1 MLSELWSELRYR
13 LRALIRRRQME
24 RELHAELHFHIDREA
39 EKYQAAG
46 MPREQAL
53 RKARLVFGGVDRT
66 KEESRDSRGTV
77 AIETII
83 QDLRYAARGLRAKP
97 AFTIGVALTLGLGIG
112 SNAAMFGIIDRLL
125 FRAPPYLRDA
135 QQVHRL
141 YVSRMRDGVQRI
153 SSDFQ
158 YPRYRDLTDGSSDFE
173 STAAFVA
180 WHLAVGD
187 GDGTRQRYVVGATA
201 SYFDFFDA
209 PPALGRYYTAA
220 EDTIPAGT
228 PVAVLGHRFWTQE
241 LGARHDVLGQ
251 RLRVG
256 HTMCTIIGV
265 APSGFR
271 GVEETNDPDVYI
283 PLSTFGMDARGPSYV
298 HNYGFLWL
306 GAIVRRR
313 PSVSEAT
320 ADADLTTAYRRSWL
334 QEAAAENE
342 SPRALTHLRA
352 LLGPVQFAR
361 GPLAGP
367 EAKLAAWTTGVTMI
381 VLLIACANVAN
392 LLLARAIARRREIA
406 LRRALGVSKSRLVQQ
421 LLTESVL
428 LSALGG
434 FAGLAVAQVGGAW
447 LRSSFL
453 PAGLSASTVGDSRTL
468 LVAFA
473 ASIACALVTGLA
485 PVLDATHADLSRTL
499 AGANRDTGLRSH
511 RGRSTLL
518 VLQAG
523 LSVVLLAGAGLFV
536 RSLERVRALRLGY
549 DVDPVLLVSDY
560 PRGVK
565 LDSVARIALESRL
578 VDAANA
584 LPGVVSASVISSV
597 PFWGFEGRALYV
609 PGIDSVDLLGNFD
622 LQAIGPQYF
631 SVVGTRI
638 RRGRS
643 FDRRDAAT
651 SEPVTIVSEG
661 MARALWPNQEP
672 LGKCI
677 HVNKQ
682 DAPCATVVGVA
693 EDLRLHSLS
702 NPREYIYYL
711 PISQFALPTGM
722 VFVRV
727 AGDATQFVDQVRRQL
742 QPVMPGAS
750 YVTVQPFRDVVDPVM
765 SSWRA
770 GANIFVAFGS
780 LALVLAGV
788 GLYSVIAYG
797 VAQRRREIGVRIALG
812 ATSSNVVAL
821 VVQGGMRLIVAGIL
835 LGTGVALVAGR
846 GIAKLLFQESPN
858 DPVVYV
864 TVAAVLV
871 AVSLL
876 ATAIPALAAARV
888 DPNLSLRAD

>member
-1 MLSELWSELRYR
+1 MISELWSDLRYR
-13 LRALIRRRQME
+13 VRALVQRRQME
-24 RELHAELHFHIDREA
+24 RELEAELRFHIDREA
-39 EKYQAAG
+39 EKYQATG
-46 MPREQAL
+46 MSRAEAL
-53 RKARLVFGGVDRT
+53 RKARLAFGGVDRT
-66 KEESRDSRGTV
+66 KEESRETRGTV
-77 AIETII
+77 TIETVI

-97 AFTIGVALTLGLGIG
+97 AFTIGIAVTLGLGIG

-125 FRAPPYLRDA
+125 FRAPAYLRDA
-135 QQVHRL
+135 EHVHRVYL
-141 YVSRMRDGVQRI
+141 SRMRDGVQRI
-153 SSDFQ
+153 TADFQ
-158 YPRYRDLTDGSSDFE
+158 YPRYRDITNGSPDFA

-180 WHLAVGD
+180 WRLAVGD
-187 GDGTRQRYVVGATA
+187 GDATRQRYVVGATA

-241 LGARHDVLGQ
+241 LGARPDILGQ

-265 APSGFR
+265 APHGFR
-271 GVEETNDPDVYI
+271 GVEETTDPDVYI
-283 PLSTFGMDARGPSYV
+283 PLSTFGMDARGASYV
-298 HNYGFLWL
+298 HNYGFHWL
-306 GAIVRRR
+306 GAIVRRNT
-313 PSVSEAT
+313 SVTEAA
-320 ADADLTTAYRRSWL
+320 ADADLTNAYQRSWL

-342 SPRALTHLRA
+342 SPRAATHLRA
-352 LLGPVQFAR
+352 WLGPVQFAR
-361 GPLAGP
+361 GLLAGP
-367 EAKLAAWTTGVTMI
+367 EAKLAAWTSGVTII
-381 VLLIACANVAN
+381 VLLITCANVAN

-406 LRRALGVSKSRLVQQ
+406 LRRALGVSKGRLVQQ

-434 FAGLAVAQVGGAW
+434 IAGLVVAQLGGTW

-453 PAGLSASTVGDSRTL
+453 PRGLSASIVADARTL
-468 LVAFA
+468 WVAFA
-473 ASIACALVTGLA
+473 ASIVCAIVTGLA
-485 PVLDATHADLSRTL
+485 PVLDATRADLSRTL
-499 AGANRDTGLRSH
+499 TGANRDTGLRSH

-518 VLQAG
+518 VVQAG
-523 LSVVLLAGAGLFV
+523 LSVLLLAGAGLFV

-549 DVDPVLLVSDY
+549 DVDPILLVSDY
-560 PRGVK
+560 PRGVP
-565 LDSVARIALESRL
+565 LDSLARIALESRL
-578 VDAANA
+578 VNAANA

-609 PGIDSVDLLGNFD
+609 PGVDSVDLLGNFD

-638 RRGRS
+638 RRGRA
-643 FDRRDAAT
+643 FDRRDVAA
-651 SEPVTIVSEG
+651 SEPVVIVSDG

-677 HVNKQ
+677 RVSKP
-682 DAPCATVVGVA
+682 DAPCATVVGVT
-693 EDLRLHSLS
+693 EDLRLRSLS
-702 NPREYIYYL
+702 KPREYIYYL
-711 PISQFALPTGM
+711 PISQFAMATGM
-722 VFVRV
+722 LFVRV

-750 YVTVQPFRDVVDPVM
+750 YVTVEPFRDVVDPVM
-765 SSWRA
+765 SSWRV

-812 ATSSNVVAL
+812 ATSSNVVGL
-821 VVQGGMRLIVAGIL
+821 VVQGGVRLIVAGIL
-835 LGTGVALVAGR
+835 LGTGVALAAGR
-846 GIAKLLFQESPN
+846 GVATLLFQESPN
-858 DPVVYV
+858 DPVVYL
-864 TVAAVLV
+864 TVAGVLV